1 MKFDKCCPDRNTK
14 KYQIYHMP
22 RPKDWDKDVMDA
34 IQMLLWYI
42 PNIDSVQSFSD
53 DLIRS
58 KAFENLTFDYV
69 LDCLGMS
76 YKDVLFIRPGGEIFD
91 EYWDYYQ
98 EEVCTSCQKIIIVR
112 QKNKT
117 KTEDLLRCIRNAVAH
132 GDFTVVGDMFV
143 GFNEHK
149 GEKKAIIKIRPKNL
163 IRALTN
169 ISIQREYNKA
179 KLIDANLRKN
189 GFKTQVEPK
198 IVDKETKRIY
208 YLDILAEKNGLKYI
222 VEIKDISYKT
232 YLSLGEFQ
240 RILASIEK
248 YRKALDDRNTKLV
261 LVIDEAR
268 LTKDCW
274 QIAEKYDDLIV
285 LDLNRL
291 IDMPDTVMDIFI

>member
-1 MKFDKCCPDRNTK
+1 
-14 KYQIYHMP
+14 MP

-69 LDCLGMS
+69 LDSLGMS

-98 EEVCTSCQKIIIVR
+98 GEVCTSCQKIIIVR

-163 IRALTN
+163 IRALSN
-169 ISIQREYNKA
+169 ISIQSEYNKA

-232 YLSLGEFQ
+232 YLSLGEFM
-240 RILASIEK
+240 RILESVEK
-248 YRKALDDRNTKLV
+248 YRKALDQEKAKLV

-268 LTKDCW
+268 LTKECW

>member
-1 MKFDKCCPDRNTK
+1 
-14 KYQIYHMP
+14 MP

-69 LDCLGMS
+69 LDSLGMS
-76 YKDVLFIRPGGEIFD
+76 EKDVLFIRPGGEIFD

-98 EEVCTSCQKIIIVR
+98 GEVCTSCQKIIIVR

-163 IRALTN
+163 IRALSN
-169 ISIQREYNKA
+169 ISIQSEYNKA

-198 IVDKETKRIY
+198 IVDKETKKFY
-208 YLDILAEKNGLKYI
+208 YLDILAEKDGLKYI

-232 YLSLGEFQ
+232 YLSVSEFQ

-248 YRKALDDRNTKLV
+248 YRKALDQEKTKLV

-268 LTKDCW
+268 LTKECW

>member
-1 MKFDKCCPDRNTK
+1 
-14 KYQIYHMP
+14 MP

-69 LDCLGMS
+69 LDSLGMS
-76 YKDVLFIRPGGEIFD
+76 EKDVLFIRPGGEIFD
-91 EYWDYYQ
+91 EYWDYYKG
-98 EEVCTSCQKIIIVR
+98 EVCTSCQKIIIVR

-163 IRALTN
+163 IRALSN
-169 ISIQREYNKA
+169 ISIQSEYNKV

-208 YLDILAEKNGLKYI
+208 YFDILAEKNGLKYI

>member
-1 MKFDKCCPDRNTK
+1 
-14 KYQIYHMP
+14 MP

-69 LDCLGMS
+69 LDSLGMS

-91 EYWDYYQ
+91 EYWDYYKG
-98 EEVCTSCQKIIIVR
+98 EVCTSCQKIIIVR

-169 ISIQREYNKA
+169 ISIQSEYNKA

-208 YLDILAEKNGLKYI
+208 YLDILAEKDGLKYI

-232 YLSLGEFQ
+232 YLSVSEFQ

>member
-1 MKFDKCCPDRNTK
+1 
-14 KYQIYHMP
+14 MP

-91 EYWDYYQ
+91 EYWDYYKG
-98 EEVCTSCQKIIIVR
+98 EVCTSCQKIIIVR

-232 YLSLGEFQ
+232 YLSVSEFQ

-274 QIAEKYDDLIV
+274 EIAEKYDDLIV

>member
-1 MKFDKCCPDRNTK
+1 
-14 KYQIYHMP
+14 MP

-69 LDCLGMS
+69 LDSLGMS

-91 EYWDYYQ
+91 EYWDYYKG
-98 EEVCTSCQKIIIVR
+98 EVCTSCQKIIIVR

-149 GEKKAIIKIRPKNL
+149 GEKKAIIKIKPKNL

-169 ISIQREYNKA
+169 ISIQSEYNKA

-232 YLSLGEFQ
+232 YLSVSEFQ

-274 QIAEKYDDLIV
+274 QIAEKYNDLIV

>member
-1 MKFDKCCPDRNTK
+1 
-14 KYQIYHMP
+14 MP

-53 DLIRS
+53 NLIRS

-69 LDCLGMS
+69 LDSLGMS

-91 EYWDYYQ
+91 EYWDYYKG
-98 EEVCTSCQKIIIVR
+98 EVCTSCQKIIIVR

-163 IRALTN
+163 IRALNN
-169 ISIQREYNKA
+169 ISIQSEYNKA

-232 YLSLGEFQ
+232 YLSVSEFQ

-248 YRKALDDRNTKLV
+248 YRKAIDDRNTKLV

-291 IDMPDTVMDIFI
+291 IDMPDTVMDIFIW

>member
-1 MKFDKCCPDRNTK
+1 
-14 KYQIYHMP
+14 MP

-69 LDCLGMS
+69 LDSLGMS
-76 YKDVLFIRPGGEIFD
+76 EKDVLFIRPGGEIFD
-91 EYWDYYQ
+91 EYWDYYKG
-98 EEVCTSCQKIIIVR
+98 EVCTSCQKIIIVR

-163 IRALTN
+163 IRALSN
-169 ISIQREYNKA
+169 ISIQSEYNKV
-179 KLIDANLRKN
+179 KLIDVNLRKN

-208 YLDILAEKNGLKYI
+208 YFDILAEKNGLKYI

>member
-1 MKFDKCCPDRNTK
+1 MKFEKCCPNRKTK
-14 KYQIYHMP
+14 KYQIFHMP
-22 RPKDWDKDVMDA
+22 RPKDWDKDVIDA

-53 DLIRS
+53 NLIKN
-58 KAFENLTFDYV
+58 KAFENLTFEFI
-69 LDCLGMS
+69 LDCLGMCK
-76 YKDVLFIRPGGEIFD
+76 KDVLFIRPGEVIFD

-98 EEVCTSCQKIIIVR
+98 GEICTSCQKIILVR

-149 GEKKAIIKIRPKNL
+149 GEKKAIIKIKPKNL
-163 IRALTN
+163 IHALEMIT
-169 ISIQREYNKA
+169 IESEYNKP
-179 KLIDANLRKN
+179 KLINATLEKN
-189 GFKTQVEPK
+189 GFKTSFLPK
-198 IVDKETKRIY
+198 VVDKDTNKLYI
-208 YLDILAEKNGLKYI
+208 LDILAEKDGIKYI
-222 VEIKDISYKT
+222 IEIKDISYKT
-232 YLSLGEFQ
+232 YLSVSEFKN
-240 RILASIEK
+240 ILESIEN
-248 YRKALDDRNTKLV
+248 YRKALDDESTKLV

-274 QIAEKYDDLIV
+274 KIAEKIHDLIV

-291 IDMPDTVMDIFI
+291 IDMPDTVREILA

>member
-1 MKFDKCCPDRNTK
+1 
-14 KYQIYHMP
+14 MP

-69 LDCLGMS
+69 LDSLGMS

-91 EYWDYYQ
+91 EYWDYYKG
-98 EEVCTSCQKIIIVR
+98 EVCASCQKIIIVR

-169 ISIQREYNKA
+169 ISIQSEYNKA

-208 YLDILAEKNGLKYI
+208 YLDILAEKDGLKYI

-232 YLSLGEFQ
+232 YLSLGEFT

-248 YRKALDDRNTKLV
+248 YRKALDQEKAKLV

-268 LTKDCW
+268 LTKECW

-291 IDMPDTVMDIFI
+291 IDMSDTVMDIFI